1 MSVNFRSF
9 CLRIPSISHNYSA
22 LLLFMFMKTELPVTP
37 PFWFIEIVDIV
48 LGFMADFKIDR
59 LFFRLCWFG
68 TDMNCMGSC

>member
-1 MSVNFRSF
+1 
-9 CLRIPSISHNYSA
+9 
-22 LLLFMFMKTELPVTP
+22 MKTELPVTP